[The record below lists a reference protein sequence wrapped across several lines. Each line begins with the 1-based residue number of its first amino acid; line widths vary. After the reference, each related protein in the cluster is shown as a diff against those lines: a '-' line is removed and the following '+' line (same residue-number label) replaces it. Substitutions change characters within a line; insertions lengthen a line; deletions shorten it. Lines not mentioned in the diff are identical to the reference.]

1 MKNYFFIALMALVIC
16 SCSCNVENQQSSAVA
31 EQSQQ
36 PQVYRANVLRVQHI
50 IESLA
55 HSSCS
60 RTIVLLDDGN
70 IFSAVDEYNEDV
82 ALLREGDEVTYTKRS
97 NGKVDEVVRCL
108 YQRAKVS
115 DE

>member
-1 MKNYFFIALMALVIC
+1 MNNFFFIALMALVIC
-16 SCSCNVENQQSSAVA
+16 SCSCNVVNQQSSAVA
-31 EQSQQ
+31 EQ